1 VSAEPAA
8 AEAPALARTQ
18 GAEVELENVVKV
30 YDGRV
35 RAVDG
40 VSLRLERGEFVALA
54 GPSGCG
60 KSTLLNLVGG
70 LDHPDEGEIRVNGQP
85 LRSIGTPEYRRSTIG
100 FVFQLHHLLPALT
113 AGANVEVPLIAAGV
127 PRRERRERARELL
140 GEVGLADRVDH
151 PPAQLSGGER
161 QRVAV
166 ARALANSPAL
176 LLADEP
182 TGALDSDNSARV
194 LEMLAGLRDRFG
206 MTVLIVSYDP
216 TVGEYADRTIRVLDG
231 RIIGETTTPEPRA
244 GRLV

>member
-1 VSAEPAA
+1 VTQSPVS
-8 AEAPALARTQ
+8 RGTS
-18 GAEVELENVVKV
+18 GAEVVLTNVTKV
-30 YDGRV
+30 YDGGV

-40 VSLRLERGEFVALA
+40 VSMRLEPGEFVALA

-70 LDHPDEGEIRVNGQP
+70 LDHPDEGEISVNGKS
-85 LRSIGTPEYRRSTIG
+85 LRAMGTPEYRRSTIG
-100 FVFQLHHLLPALT
+100 FVFQLHHLLPSLT
-113 AGANVEVPLIAAGV
+113 AGGNVEIPLIAAGV
-127 PRRERRERARELL
+127 PRRERHERARELL
-140 GEVGLADRVDH
+140 GEVGLAHRMDH
-151 PPAQLSGGER
+151 SPAQLSGGER

-166 ARALANSPAL
+166 ARALANHPAL

-231 RIIGETTTPEPRA
+231 RIIGETTTPEPRG